1 MEVHLKSNGTTVQ
14 YLTTVPAGYM
24 NRAARRR
31 WKKILGRKK

>member
-1 MEVHLKSNGTTVQ
+1 MEVHLKANGETTH
-14 YLTTVPAGYM
+14 YITTVPAGYM